1 MAEQLLSYSGI
12 NAADTIEEKNGFRF
26 SDVCQEVGAMM
37 QRQPQLPPLVIQD
50 LFDGDQY
57 GFRCIPYPNL
67 AILNRHLQLHGP
79 LTQRLQRFGDFGIDL
94 KDL

>member
-1 MAEQLLSYSGI
+1 MRLAPRQP
-12 NAADTIEEKNGFRF
+12 
-26 SDVCQEVGAMM
+26 
-37 QRQPQLPPLVIQD
+37 QPQLPPLVIQN

-57 GFRCIPYPNL
+57 GLRRIPYPNL

-79 LTQRLQRFGDFGIDL
+79 LTERLQRFGDFGVDL